1 MTTGS
6 ALMKECK
13 DEVIE
18 TIIMA
23 DSASP
28 NKENLDF
35 DIKTPCFT

>member
-6 ALMKECK
+6 ALMSECK

-18 TIIMA
+18 TIIIA

-28 NKENLDF
+28 NKENLAF
-35 DIKTPCFT
+35 DIKISYFT